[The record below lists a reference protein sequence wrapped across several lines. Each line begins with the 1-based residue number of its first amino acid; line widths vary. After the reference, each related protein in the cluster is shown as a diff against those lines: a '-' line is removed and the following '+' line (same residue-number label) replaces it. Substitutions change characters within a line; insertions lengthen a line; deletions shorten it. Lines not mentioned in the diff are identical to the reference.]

1 MKKQKSKRI
10 VYIDVVKFLAIWMV
24 CIGHSYPMIDMSY
37 HSILYNCI
45 YSFHMPL
52 FMMLCVFFS
61 LSSFDR
67 FFVQF
72 LKQKT
77 IQLLFPVI
85 TISLLTILVCFFINY
100 QDIKSIVRNET
111 IGGMWFLRTLFFCY
125 VYIYLVKRT
134 GYHNF
139 IVAAGSIVLALI
151 FPHGYFLQFNW
162 MLIFFWIGYFLRYY
176 NEIYVKYQASVT
188 LISLSVFILFGVHEV
203 PKVLTYQV
211 LFSTPWQLFS
221 QFITGLSGSL
231 SLFGCI
237 CYLCKCFNNDNVI
250 IKKMAELGT
259 YTLGI
264 YGLQSII
271 LQRLFISYLHFNTMF
286 LPYWITDFIIVPLIG
301 LFTVITCYYCILAL
315 KRVKIINLLMFGN
328 QYN

>member
-1 MKKQKSKRI
+1 
-10 VYIDVVKFLAIWMV
+10 
-24 CIGHSYPMIDMSY
+24 
-37 HSILYNCI
+37 
-45 YSFHMPL
+45 
-52 FMMLCVFFS
+52 
-61 LSSFDR
+61 
-67 FFVQF
+67 
-72 LKQKT
+72 
-77 IQLLFPVI
+77 
-85 TISLLTILVCFFINY
+85 
-100 QDIKSIVRNET
+100 
-111 IGGMWFLRTLFFCY
+111 MWFLRTLFFCY

-139 IVAAGSIVLALI
+139 IVAVGSIVLALV

-176 NEIYVKYQASVT
+176 REIYAKYQASVT
-188 LISLSVFILFGVHEV
+188 LISLSIFILFGVHEV

-237 CYLCKCFNNDNVI
+237 
-250 IKKMAELGT
+250 
-259 YTLGI
+259 
-264 YGLQSII
+264 
-271 LQRLFISYLHFNTMF
+271 SYLHINTMF
-286 LPYWITDFIIVPLIG
+286 LPYWITDFIIAPLIG
-301 LFTVITCYYCILAL
+301 LFTVITCYYCILVL